1 MGEFLNTFKSL
12 KLTGDMMGLLSK
24 NQSVIANNIANVQ
37 TPNYTKQNTN
47 FAEVMG
53 SIRSPVETTLAKKM
67 GPSPMVTE
75 SDGKVK
81 LEEEFTNMQRN
92 FLLYNMVARQATSLV
107 TIIKSSSQI
116 GR

>member
-1 MGEFLNTFKSL
+1 MGGFLNTFKALES
-12 KLTGDMMGLLSK
+12 TGQMLGLLSK

-53 SIRSPVETTLAKKM
+53 SIRSPIDTTLAKKM
-67 GPSPMVTE
+67 GPSPMVTDG
-75 SDGKVK
+75 DGKVQ
-81 LEEEFTNMQRN
+81 LEVEFTNMQRN
-92 FLLYNMVARQATSLV
+92 FLLYNMVARQASSLV
-107 TIIKSSSQI
+107 TIIKSSSQV